1 MAATTA
7 VALGLP
13 ARSYAETPESG
24 TIMSALS
31 AYMSA
36 AGDRALPAEITEQA
50 KYHLL
55 DTLAAMISGSEL
67 PPGQAAQ
74 RYIRER
80 GAKGTI
86 TVAGF
91 ALTAAPIDAA
101 LANGVLAHSDETDDS
116 HNNSHSHPGCSI
128 VPAALAAGEE
138 FGIDGARLLR
148 AVTLGY
154 DIGPRVVMAMG
165 DDDFSYES
173 SLSTHSISGNFGSA
187 AAASYIG
194 DSLASFA
201 KSGHRHRI
209 TRPQRENR
217 SDAQRR
223 TILAFSG

>member
-1 MAATTA
+1 MNRRRVLGMTATTA
-7 VALGLP
+7 MALAL
-13 ARSYAETPESG
+13 SPERVFAQAQADG
-24 TIMSALS
+24 PVMNALS

-36 AGDRALPAEITEQA
+36 AGTRALPAETTEHA

-55 DTLAAMISGSEL
+55 DTLASMISGSEL

-80 GAKGTI
+80 GAKSTI

-101 LANGVLAHSDETDDS
+101 MAHGVLAHSDETDDS
-116 HNNSHSHPGCSI
+116 HSNSRSHPGCSI

-154 DIGPRVVMAMG
+154 DIGPRVV
-165 DDDFSYES
+165 
-173 SLSTHSISGNFGSA
+173 
-187 AAASYIG
+187 
-194 DSLASFA
+194 LA
-201 KSGHRHRI
+201 
-209 TRPQRENR
+209 
-217 SDAQRR
+217 
-223 TILAFSG
+223 